1 MLPGM
6 FRALGIALVMISAGC
21 AGCGKSASNQD
32 KVTTPSGD
40 DKDQVIKV
48 PGAAEGAATKG
59 GPTVG
64 GADGSAATT
73 GAPPEQMGAPADD
86 PRFHLQPEEGTLT
99 VDKAEGKAGA
109 EAKGAV
115 KVAPAKGYHVATDYP
130 IKLTLE
136 APAGVKIAKTEL
148 TAGGRNKTQGDA
160 ETLSEQALAFAVKA
174 TADKAGSYEIKGTL
188 KFGICEKDSC
198 HPKKQPITITVAAN

>member
-1 MLPGM
+1 M
-6 FRALGIALVMISAGC
+6 FRALGIALLMISAGC
-21 AGCGKSASNQD
+21 AGCGKSASKQD
-32 KVTTPSGD
+32 KVENAS
-40 DKDQVIKV
+40 KEEVIEV
-48 PGAAEGAATKG
+48 PGTKG
-59 GPTVG
+59 GPTG
-64 GADGSAATT
+64 PGQITGATDGSANVGAQN
-73 GAPPEQMGAPADD
+73 APPNPA
-86 PRFHLQPEEGTLT
+86 FFLKPEEGTLT

-115 KVAPAKGYHVATDYP
+115 KLSPATGYHVATDYP

-136 APAGVKIAKTEL
+136 APAGVKIEKAEL
-148 TAGGRNKTQGDA
+148 TAGGRNKVQGDA

-174 TADKAGSYEIKGTL
+174 TAEKAGTYEIKGTF